1 MYPNEYGDYSF
12 EQWGMIAIAAV
23 LGGIVWL
30 TLRGGFQL
38 APMMATEPVREAKP
52 FPKLPTP
59 PGELSLGK
67 ITQELS
73 AIRELT
79 EKISDFEFPD
89 LVSPFERH
97 INDEVNNYNKK
108 VTKYVDEVHKCLG
121 DLSAILEEERARKSR
136 W

>member
-1 MYPNEYGDYSF
+1 MYNEYSDYSF
-12 EQWGMIAIAAV
+12 EHFWGTIAIVAIIM
-23 LGGIVWL
+23 GIIWL
-30 TLRGGFQL
+30 ASRGGL
-38 APMMATEPVREAKP
+38 SVAPILTADPVKELRP

-59 PGELSLGK
+59 PGEMSLGK

-108 VTKYVDEVHKCLG
+108 VTKYVDDVHKCLG
-121 DLSAILEEERARKSR
+121 ELSALLEEERARKSR